1 MYRFHAN
8 VRPSRLQVVST
19 RYRRMR
25 NLPGTQGPFAV
36 LVSDALAISE
46 VNARAATNILM
57 THLHSANIAH
67 AAGLH
72 RSHDLWPAEGIRVP
86 TVERDRKLRIAAADL
101 VTVRLQGEV
110 AGVEEA
116 HLGVWNVAL
125 ERLGARR
132 QEKRVV
138 LAPSCQKRRLVL
150 AKIGLE
156 FGI

>member
-86 TVERDRKLRIAAADL
+86 TVERDRRLRIAAAISSQC
-101 VTVRLQGEV
+101 VSRAKWPVSKKRTSASGMSRLNASAPGGRKNGSFLPH
-110 AGVEEA
+110 A
-116 HLGVWNVAL
+116 
-125 ERLGARR
+125 ARNG
-132 QEKRVV
+132 
-138 LAPSCQKRRLVL
+138 
-150 AKIGLE
+150 GLCLRK
-156 FGI
+156 